1 MRAGIAAVRYQ
12 TFPHFVRI
20 HRVATFWHHWY
31 STGIVGV
38 GSKQLTQAGKQLPT
52 GILELHKI
60 GQLVIRR
67 LEVARILCSTGVYQ
81 VARVRALVSGYCGD
95 PCGKSSSWF
104 MRSAKGRG
112 YSPLSACRSQLRMAM
127 LLSATFSSKMLPSVR
142 YCDSA
147 LVAVATAC
155 DQTVRCFLL
164 HFVVHLCFSI

>member
-1 MRAGIAAVRYQ
+1 MRADIAAVRYQ

-38 GSKQLTQAGKQLPT
+38 GSKQLTQAGKQLPI
-52 GILELHKI
+52 GIGI
-60 GQLVIRR
+60 AQNRAISDR
-67 LEVARILCSTGVYQ
+67 EVGSAGILCSTGVYQ

-95 PCGKSSSWF
+95 PCAKSSSWF

-127 LLSATFSSKMLPSVR
+127 LISAPFSSKMLPSVR
-142 YCDSA
+142 YCLS
-147 LVAVATAC
+147 VSVW
-155 DQTVRCFLL
+155 R
-164 HFVVHLCFSI
+164 